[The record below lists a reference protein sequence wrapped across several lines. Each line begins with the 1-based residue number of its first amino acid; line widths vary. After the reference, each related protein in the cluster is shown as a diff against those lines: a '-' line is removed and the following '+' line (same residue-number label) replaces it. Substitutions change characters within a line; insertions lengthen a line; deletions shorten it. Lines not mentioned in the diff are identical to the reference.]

1 MNLLLDKYHRYKNR
15 KMSRFGDLIA
25 GNVDSD
31 SVESAPVTPVP
42 APPSVEVEPEVGDY
56 LPDNPPEVSNDLE
69 DLSKKEL
76 EEYGRTI
83 GIELDRRHSKG
94 KLIQELNEFKDSK

>member
-1 MNLLLDKYHRYKNR
+1 
-15 KMSRFGDLIA
+15 MSRFGDLVA
-25 GNVDSD
+25 GNVN
-31 SVESAPVTPVP
+31 P
-42 APPSVEVEPEVGDY
+42 APTPPPVIEEP
-56 LPDNPPEVSNDLE
+56 PRPEEEIADVVSDDLE
-69 DLSKKEL
+69 DLNKKEL